1 MLSEEKINKN
11 YLVFQKTMEDNGID
25 ISKMVDDIGEKI
37 KNATFTSN
45 NDSGSAY
52 DGALLQNVKE
62 IAIIAVKNNDM
73 LADAFKVNK
82 QSLIKICFL
91 HQISK
96 CEMFV
101 ESKDEWKK
109 KRGINYEFS
118 EYNYAL
124 RNGMRSVALC
134 LKYGITFT
142 DEELEGMTI
151 MDRSGDDD
159 QSRFMSSML
168 SVLIREANFIIMTK
182 NRIENKLNKK

>member
-73 LADAFKVNK
+73 LPESVQVDKKSLLKV
-82 QSLIKICFL
+82 CFL
-91 HQISK
+91 HQIGK
-96 CEMFV
+96 VNMFIPT
-101 ESKDEWKK
+101 KDDWKI
-109 KRGINYEFS
+109 KRGIKYDFAD
-118 EYNYAL
+118 YDYAL
-124 RNGMRSVALC
+124 KTGMRSIGLC
-134 LKYGITFT
+134 MKYGINFT

-151 MDRSGDDD
+151 LDRSIDDD
-159 QSRFMSSML
+159 QSRYLASML
-168 SVLIREANFIIMTK
+168 SVLIREANFIVMTK
-182 NRIENKLNKK
+182 NRIEKKLNKN